1 VYSTGLGFGFATPH
15 CKTAAVTANSIGVL
29 RSCQPI
35 DWGSVDSKPV
45 RMIVLIA
52 MREPQ
57 TDNGHM
63 QVFSKLAR
71 KLMNEEFREHLLAI
85 EDSRHMMRYL
95 GEQLNISVS

>member
-1 VYSTGLGFGFATPH
+1 
-15 CKTAAVTANSIGVL
+15 
-29 RSCQPI
+29 
-35 DWGSVDSKPV
+35 
-45 RMIVLIA
+45 MIVLIA

-85 EDSRHMMRYL
+85 EDSRNIVQYL
-95 GEQLNISVS
+95 GEQLNISVSLV